1 MTEASQQLALP
12 FALGERG
19 TFRHFVA
26 GRNGELVQRLHRRV
40 QSPGQAFECLWLFGE
55 PGTGKTHL
63 LQAVCNEQGNA
74 AYIPARE
81 ITTADDSIEAYGK
94 FDTVTVD
101 DVPEWIGAEISER
114 PLMSL
119 YNVLRGRH
127 ARLVLTAHRS
137 PRDLTFTLPDL
148 GSRLRAA
155 ACYRVVPLDD
165 RDKLRL
171 LSAAA
176 IERGLDL
183 PPEVAQFLLAR
194 TSRDQRELLDT
205 LDRLDKASLAQ
216 GRRLTIPFVKQTLSL

>member
-1 MTEASQQLALP
+1 MTEQLALP

-26 GRNGELVQRLHRRV
+26 GRNGELVQRLRKLV
-40 QSPGQAFECLWLFGE
+40 QSPGRAFDCIWLFGE

-63 LQAVCNEQGNA
+63 LQAVCNEQGGA

-81 ITTADDSIEAYGK
+81 INTEDDSIEAYGK

-101 DVPEWIGAEISER
+101 DVPEWIGTAASER

-137 PRDLTFTLPDL
+137 PRDLTFVLPDL

-155 ACYRVVPLDD
+155 ECYRIAPLDD
-165 RDKLRL
+165 RDKPRL
-171 LSAAA
+171 LSGAAN
-176 IERGLDL
+176 ERGLDL

-194 TSRDQRELLDT
+194 TTRDQRELLDV

-216 GRRLTIPFVKQTLSL
+216 GRRLTIPFVKQTLNL